1 MSAAHT
7 LDPGLPGEAETGT
20 APASVTNADTGPVGG
35 RPLWLTVSYY
45 AILAWFTFAM
55 LFPIAWL
62 VLAAFKTNAE
72 ILSGSGYL
80 PDEWNLDG
88 FRDAFTTVGLG
99 GFLLNSFIV
108 SAGAAA
114 VTVIVAS
121 LAAYPVARYPFRGR
135 ETVTVL
141 FALGLVM
148 PLSALIV
155 PETLIVRAIGLYDT
169 RTGLILLYAGIF
181 LPISFLV
188 MRAFFLSLPV
198 SIEEA
203 AVMDG
208 ASYWQIFRRIVLPLS
223 GPGVSTVAIMIFV
236 FTWNEFLFATLVLS
250 SEDKRTAQVAIRFFQ
265 SQFDFNLPGM
275 FAAITVVMLVPI
287 TVFVILQ
294 ERVVRGLTAGATK
307 G

>member
-1 MSAAHT
+1 MSDGRDHA
-7 LDPGLPGEAETGT
+7 L
-20 APASVTNADTGPVGG
+20 G
-35 RPLWLTVSYY
+35 RPIWLTASYY
-45 AILAWFTFAM
+45 AILAWFCVVM
-55 LFPIAWL
+55 LAPILWL

-72 ILSGSGYL
+72 ILSASSYV
-80 PDEWNLDG
+80 PEEWNLGG
-88 FRDAFTTVGLG
+88 FRDAITEIGLLG
-99 GFLLNSFIV
+99 YLFNSFVV

-114 VTVIVAS
+114 LTAAVAS
-121 LAAYPVARYPFRGR
+121 LAAYPVARYEFRGK

-148 PLSALIV
+148 PFTALIV
-155 PETLIVRAIGLYDT
+155 PETIIIRAIGLYDS
-169 RTGLILLYAGIF
+169 RIGLILLYAGLF

-203 AVMDG
+203 AIMDG
-208 ASYWQIFRRIVLPLS
+208 AGYWQILGKIVLPLS
-223 GPGVSTVAIMIFV
+223 RSGLSTVCIMIFV

-275 FAAITVVMLVPI
+275 FAAITIVMLVPI
-287 TVFVILQ
+287 TVFVLLQ
-294 ERVVRGLTAGATK
+294 EQVVRGLTAGATK